1 MTWPKPP
8 RRSKSGRPCSQS
20 DKAARACAVISSPA
34 LGLGARAPKRGEAK
48 AALPRLRREAKSHHT
63 CDGRAKP
70 AVGGDGALAFFRER
84 KSKAHRSRPDRRST
98 HQAEPKTGANSA
110 GIKQPS
116 AQVSLRPIA
125 MLTGAKNT
133 VYFRVSIWE
142 PACFARLFCFRA
154 GARRAGSRSAGAQCL
169 ALERRSSCAR
179 SERAPM
185 PAWMGLRHD
194 CVMNL
199 AAAPGPAGRGTR
211 GPRQS
216 ARSR

>member
-8 RRSKSGRPCSQS
+8 RRSKSGRPCSQP
-20 DKAARACAVISSPA
+20 DKAARACAVISGSA
-34 LGLGARAPKRGEAK
+34 LGLGARAPKRGGQSGFAQTAEPNLTAH
-48 AALPRLRREAKSHHT
+48 AMGAPS
-63 CDGRAKP
+63 P
-70 AVGGDGALAFFRER
+70 PVGGDGALAFFRER

-116 AQVSLRPIA
+116 AQVPLRPIA
-125 MLTGAKNT
+125 MLTGAIDT
-133 VYFRVSIWE
+133 VSFRVFIWE
-142 PACFARLFCFRA
+142 PVCFARLFCFHA

-169 ALERRSSCAR
+169 ALERGASRAR

>member
-8 RRSKSGRPCSQS
+8 RRSKSGRPCSQP
-20 DKAARACAVISSPA
+20 DKAARACAVTSGPA
-34 LGLGARAPKRGEAK
+34 LGLGARAPKRGAK
-48 AALPRLRREAKSHHT
+48 AALPRLRSQTSPHMRWA
-63 CDGRAKP
+63 RQA
-70 AVGGDGALAFFRER
+70 AVGGNGALAFFRER

-116 AQVSLRPIA
+116 AQVPLRPIA
-125 MLTGAKNT
+125 MLAGARNT
-133 VYFRVSIWE
+133 VYFRVFIWE

-169 ALERRSSCAR
+169 ALERGASRAR
-179 SERAPM
+179 SELAPM

>member
-8 RRSKSGRPCSQS
+8 RRSKSGRPCSQP
-20 DKAARACAVISSPA
+20 DKAARACAVISGSA
-34 LGLGARAPKRGEAK
+34 LGLGARAPKRGAK
-48 AALPRLRREAKSHHT
+48 AALPSLRREAKPHRT

-84 KSKAHRSRPDRRST
+84 KSKAHRSRPDRRSI
-98 HQAEPKTGANSA
+98 HQAEPKTEANSA

-116 AQVSLRPIA
+116 AQFPLRPIA
-125 MLTGAKNT
+125 MLAGARNT
-133 VYFRVSIWE
+133 VYFRVFIWE

-154 GARRAGSRSAGAQCL
+154 GARRADSRSAGAQCL
-169 ALERRSSCAR
+169 ALERGASRAR
-179 SERAPM
+179 SELAPM

>member
-8 RRSKSGRPCSQS
+8 RRSKSGRPCSQP
-20 DKAARACAVISSPA
+20 DKAARACAVTSGSA
-34 LGLGARAPKRGEAK
+34 LGLGARAPKRGAK
-48 AALPRLRREAKSHHT
+48 RLCPDCGAKPHHT
-63 CDGRAKP
+63 CDGHAKP

-116 AQVSLRPIA
+116 AQVPLRPIA
-125 MLTGAKNT
+125 MLSRAGNT
-133 VYFRVSIWE
+133 VYFRVFIWE
-142 PACFARLFCFRA
+142 PACFARLFCFHT

-169 ALERRSSCAR
+169 ALERGASRAR
-179 SERAPM
+179 SELAPM

>member
-34 LGLGARAPKRGEAK
+34 LGLGARAPKRLCPDCGVRPNLTAH
-48 AALPRLRREAKSHHT
+48 AMGAPS
-63 CDGRAKP
+63 P
-70 AVGGDGALAFFRER
+70 PVGGDGALAFFRER
-84 KSKAHRSRPDRRST
+84 KSKAHRSRPDRRSI
-98 HQAEPKTGANSA
+98 HQAEPKTGANSE
-110 GIKQPS
+110 GIKQPF
-116 AQVSLRPIA
+116 AQVPLGPIA

-133 VYFRVSIWE
+133 VYFRVFIWE

-169 ALERRSSCAR
+169 ALERGSSRAR
-179 SERAPM
+179 SERAPIS
-185 PAWMGLRHD
+185 AWMGLRHD

-199 AAAPGPAGRGTR
+199 AAAPGLAGRGTR